1 MLLHEELQDLELRV
15 ELELEEQHLGLC
27 SDWLLQEELHENEGL
42 EELLL
47 DDTKDGGE
55 LQETELLLLMLECEL
70 MQSESEEEELEMLR
84 KLEELL
90 ELLMDKELRLSLR
103 LLELEL

>member
-1 MLLHEELQDLELRV
+1 
-15 ELELEEQHLGLC
+15 
-27 SDWLLQEELHENEGL
+27 
-42 EELLL
+42 
-47 DDTKDGGE
+47 
-55 LQETELLLLMLECEL
+55 MLECEL

-90 ELLMDKELRLSLR
+90 ELLMDIELRLSLR

>member
-1 MLLHEELQDLELRV
+1 MELCV
-15 ELELEEQHLGLC
+15 ELELEEQHLGLF
-27 SDWLLQEELHENEGL
+27 SEWLLQEELLENEGF

-55 LQETELLLLMLECEL
+55 LQEIELLLLTLEREL
-70 MQSESEEEELEMLR
+70 IQSESEEEELEMLR

-90 ELLMDKELRLSLR
+90 ELLMDIELWLSL
-103 LLELEL
+103 

>member
-1 MLLHEELQDLELRV
+1 
-15 ELELEEQHLGLC
+15 
-27 SDWLLQEELHENEGL
+27 
-42 EELLL
+42 
-47 DDTKDGGE
+47 
-55 LQETELLLLMLECEL
+55 MLECEL

>member
-1 MLLHEELQDLELRV
+1 MI
-15 ELELEEQHLGLC
+15 
-27 SDWLLQEELHENEGL
+27 
-42 EELLL
+42 
-47 DDTKDGGE
+47 
-55 LQETELLLLMLECEL
+55 ECEL

-90 ELLMDKELRLSLR
+90 ELLMDIELRLSLR

>member
-1 MLLHEELQDLELRV
+1 
-15 ELELEEQHLGLC
+15 
-27 SDWLLQEELHENEGL
+27 
-42 EELLL
+42 
-47 DDTKDGGE
+47 
-55 LQETELLLLMLECEL
+55 

-90 ELLMDKELRLSLR
+90 ELLMDIELRLLLR